1 MCISPCLYSH
11 LSQVC
16 VYETDSS
23 TAVLPVSCQPFM
35 NLHKYGAGPPV
46 PGHAKVTNK
55 KYGLQ
60 AIQEKRSIAVNA
72 FWQSTATAAG
82 PQQRSKKAACK
93 TSLVKALYDQ
103 VQRNSGDAGSASQEA
118 AMSPAAPENPKKA
131 APAVLPAPAELPMFP
146 WESGEDNVLRYACRQ
161 DAVLFR
167 LDEQVTLCAVSKEI
181 LGLMPPQPKNVL
193 DFERRVMK
201 FAWTPFVGSLL
212 DREQLCAS
220 QKMLVVSAMYSYM
233 KCARANE
240 APTIKTNR
248 SSGVRAWGLATL
260 YIAASMS
267 ALSAEHTE
275 AVRQAV
281 VQARL
286 GSGGRD
292 RLRSQAQVLLN
303 RLGGLAGRLR
313 GDAFRY

>member
-1 MCISPCLYSH
+1 MLFYMCISPCLYSH
-11 LSQVC
+11 LSQLC

-55 KYGLQ
+55 NYGLR
-60 AIQEKRSIAVNA
+60 AIQEKGSIAVNA
-72 FWQSTATAAG
+72 FWQSTATATG
-82 PQQRSKKAACK
+82 PQQRSEKAACR
-93 TSLVKALYDQ
+93 TSLVKALYDL
-103 VQRNSGDAGSASQEA
+103 VNGNSGDAGSASQ
-118 AMSPAAPENPKKA
+118 A
-131 APAVLPAPAELPMFP
+131 APAVLPAPAELPVFP
-146 WESGEDNVLRYACRQ
+146 LGSKGDGVLRLACMQ
-161 DAVLFR
+161 DAVLFC
-167 LDEQVTLCAVSKEI
+167 LAEQVILCAVSKGI
-181 LGLMPPQPKNVL
+181 LEKMPAQPKNVL

-212 DREQLCAS
+212 DREELCAS

-233 KCARANE
+233 KCARARE
-240 APTIKTNR
+240 APTIKTK
-248 SSGVRAWGLATL
+248 SASGVRAWGLATL

-275 AVRQAV
+275 AVREAV
-281 VQARL
+281 IQARA

-303 RLGGLAGRLR
+303 RLGGLARRLR
-313 GDAFRY
+313 GGGWRD